1 MYSKR
6 IKIFIIFCSLLL
18 LVSLLRLAQMQIMGF
33 SSVQKEI
40 EELKKHGGES
50 QQLKTIR
57 GKILDR
63 KGRELAIDE
72 PIFWVHIDY
81 MELSYFLDERV
92 QQGKLLRAG
101 KKTEPE
107 KEIAE
112 TKQEIQNKLMDLE
125 QVIYKCA
132 QFKNVE
138 PSEIRDEIKKINDL
152 LWDRRTFQAWRKNFP
167 DSEVLNKYDNKL
179 SIPISE
185 AIKDFEFQEPN
196 SVKRIELVNNIEI
209 SEMKK
214 KCPLVELKTDDDIF
228 TAQLEFKDINGIEI
242 LAKAQRVYPYGS
254 VAAQTI
260 GWVGPATQ
268 LSDKELFADDRLL
281 SYLED
286 DVCGKMDGVE
296 YVCEA
301 YLRGRRGE
309 EQYDIDKQLISRT
322 ERNVG
327 RDVVLTLDIELQ
339 ERIEEYLIRY
349 NHEIGPDPNIAAVVL
364 DVGTGDILA
373 LVSIPV
379 YDLNRARYDYDKL
392 SKDPGKPLI
401 NRAINA
407 RYPPGSVV
415 KPLILI
421 AGMETGHITADEIIS
436 CPSHAPPE
444 GWPRCL
450 IFRNYGVGHDTKWE
464 NTARN
469 AIKGSCN
476 IYFSQL
482 ANRIDSEVLQQWFY
496 NFGFGR
502 DILSPPL
509 VTAERTAAGQT
520 IDEPEFQRNMKQLSG
535 IISSPLPKSR
545 DPNLEQIPPLSNN
558 EKKFFGIGQ
567 GNLRTTPLQVA
578 NEMATIARDGIYKSP
593 RLFRYPPQ
601 MEEQEIN
608 LGISPETLVV
618 VYDGMS
624 AVVNE
629 TSGTANKEFA
639 SVISTFA
646 QQDVKVY
653 GKTGSTEAPE
663 DAWFAGFA
671 EEKGGRKLALAVII
685 EGGQHGSS
693 DAAPLIRDILQ
704 FCIEAGYLGR
714 PISSFQ

>member
-18 LVSLLRLAQMQIMGF
+18 LVCLLRLAQMQIMGF
-33 SSVQKEI
+33 SSVQNEI
-40 EELKKHGGES
+40 EELKQRGGQS

-63 KGRELAIDE
+63 KGRELAVDE
-72 PIFWVHIDY
+72 PRFWVHIDY

-92 QQGKLLRAG
+92 QQGKLLRAS
-101 KKTEPE
+101 KKSNPE
-107 KEIAE
+107 KEITE
-112 TKQEIQNKLMDLE
+112 TKQEIQDKLIDLE

-132 QFKNVE
+132 QFKDVN

-152 LWDRRTFQAWRKNFP
+152 LWDRRAFQAWRVNFP
-167 DSEVLNKYDNKL
+167 DSEVYNSYDNKL

-196 SVKRIELVNNIEI
+196 SIKRIELVNNIEI
-209 SEMKK
+209 AEMYKK
-214 KCPLVELKTDDDIF
+214 WPLVELKTDDAIF

-268 LSDKELFADDRLL
+268 LKDKELFADDRLL

-309 EQYDIDKQLISRT
+309 EQYDIDRQLISRT

-327 RDVVLTLDIELQ
+327 GDVVLTLDIELQ
-339 ERIEEYLIRY
+339 KRIEEYLVDY
-349 NHEIGPDPNIAAVVL
+349 NHDVGSDPNIAAVVL
-364 DVGTGDILA
+364 DVSTGDILA

-379 YDLNRARYDYDKL
+379 YDLNRARYDYGKL
-392 SKDPGKPLI
+392 INDPGKPLI

-407 RYPPGSVV
+407 RYPPGSVI

-436 CPSHAPPE
+436 CPSHAPPV

-476 IYFSQL
+476 IYFSHL
-482 ANRIDSEVLQQWFY
+482 ADRIETGVLQQWLY

-502 DILSPPL
+502 NILSAPKI
-509 VTAERTAAGQT
+509 
-520 IDEPEFQRNMKQLSG
+520 IDDPEFQRNMGQLQG
-535 IISSPLPKSR
+535 IISSTIPESGNPE
-545 DPNLEQIPPLSNN
+545 LEQMPALSKN

-567 GNLRTTPLQVA
+567 GNLRVTPLQVA
-578 NEMATIARDGIYKSP
+578 NEMAVIARDGIYKSP
-593 RLFRYPPQ
+593 RLFKDPSQ
-601 MEEQEIN
+601 TEEEEIN
-608 LGISPETLVV
+608 LGISPETLAVI
-618 VYDGMS
+618 YDGMS

-629 TSGTANKEFA
+629 TGGTAYKEF
-639 SVISTFA
+639 SNVISTFA

-663 DAWFAGFA
+663 HAWFAGFA
-671 EEKGGRKLALAVII
+671 EEKGGRKLALAVIV

-704 FCIEAGYLGR
+704 FCIQAGYIGR
-714 PISSFQ
+714 PLNSFQ

>member
-6 IKIFIIFCSLLL
+6 IKFFIIFCSLLL
-18 LVSLLRLAQMQIMGF
+18 LICLLRLAQMQITGF

-40 EELKKHGGES
+40 EDLKNRGGES

-63 KGRELAIDE
+63 KGRELAVDE
-72 PIFWVHIDY
+72 PRFWVHIDY
-81 MELSYFLDERV
+81 MELSYFLDEKV
-92 QQGKLLRAG
+92 QQGKLLRAA
-101 KKTEPE
+101 KKTEPD

-112 TKQEIQNKLMDLE
+112 TKQEIQEKLLDLE

-132 QFKNVE
+132 QFKDVDS
-138 PSEIRDEIKKINDL
+138 SEIRDEIKKINDL
-152 LWDRRTFQAWRKNFP
+152 LWDRRTFQAWRENFP
-167 DSEVLNKYDNKL
+167 DSEVLNKYENKL

-196 SVKRIELVNNIEI
+196 SIKRIELVNNIEI

-214 KCPLVELKTDDDIF
+214 KWPLVELKNDDAIF

-242 LAKAQRVYPYGS
+242 LAKAQRVYRVYKFGS
-254 VAAQTI
+254 AAAQTI

-268 LSDKELFADDRLL
+268 LADKELFADDRLL

-309 EQYDIDKQLISRT
+309 EQYDIDRQLISRT

-327 RDVVLTLDIELQ
+327 GDVVLTLDIELQ

-349 NHEIGPDPNIAAVVL
+349 IHDVGPDPNIAAVVL
-364 DVGTGDILA
+364 DVSTGDILA

-450 IFRNYGVGHDTKWE
+450 IFRNSGYGHDIKWE

-482 ANRIDSEVLQQWFY
+482 ADRIDSEVFQQWLY

-502 DILSPPL
+502 NILSSP
-509 VTAERTAAGQT
+509 QT
-520 IDEPEFQRNMKQLSG
+520 IDEPEFQRNMNQLAG
-535 IISSPLPKSR
+535 IISSSLPKSR
-545 DPNLEQIPPLSNN
+545 DPDLEQIPPLNDR

-567 GNLRTTPLQVA
+567 GNLRVTPLQVA
-578 NEMATIARDGIYKSP
+578 NEMAVIARDGIYKSP
-593 RLFRYPPQ
+593 RLFKYPPQ
-601 MEEQEIN
+601 MEEQEIH
-608 LGISPETLVV
+608 LGISPETLAVT
-618 VYDGMS
+618 YDGMS

-639 SVISTFA
+639 SVINTFA

-663 DAWFAGFA
+663 HAWFAGFA
-671 EEKGGRKLALAVII
+671 EEKGGRKLALAVIV
-685 EGGQHGSS
+685 EGGQHGST

-714 PISSFQ
+714 PLTSLQ